1 VTEANG
7 QDHGDLSMLDL
18 FRSDVEIHTETI
30 TDRPLGASG
39 QSGRLRQDRGHDTGR
54 TFHKGGRADR

>member
-30 TDRPLGASG
+30 TDGLLALQANPDAL
-39 QSGRLRQDRGHDTGR
+39 DRIEAMTRAAHSD
-54 TFHKGGRADR
+54 KGGRADR